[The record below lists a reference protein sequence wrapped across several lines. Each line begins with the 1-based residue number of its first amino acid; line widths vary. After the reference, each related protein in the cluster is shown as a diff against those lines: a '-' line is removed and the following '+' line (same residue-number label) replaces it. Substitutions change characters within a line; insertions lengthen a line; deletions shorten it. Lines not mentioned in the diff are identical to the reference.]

1 MISQPSPNFNDRT
14 AGEIKYL
21 ILHYTGMATGEVAL
35 QRLCDERS
43 KVSAHYLIEEDGR
56 VFTLVPEAERA
67 WHAGVAT
74 WEGDHDING
83 LSLGIELVNPGH
95 DAPGYKG
102 NYRSFPEA
110 QMAALLTLCKDILSR
125 HKIAPWHILGHSDI
139 APDRKCDPGELF
151 DWQFLASEAIGFW
164 PDKAMEI
171 PVGASVDIKL
181 FQQGLA
187 DYGYG
192 IDITGQADPQTQAV
206 IRAFQRHFRP
216 ADVRGIADSECY
228 SILENL
234 LEKRRN
240 Y

>member
-1 MISQPSPNFNDRT
+1 
-14 AGEIKYL
+14 
-21 ILHYTGMATGEVAL
+21 
-35 QRLCDERS
+35 
-43 KVSAHYLIEEDGR
+43 
-56 VFTLVPEAERA
+56 
-67 WHAGVAT
+67 
-74 WEGDHDING
+74 
-83 LSLGIELVNPGH
+83 
-95 DAPGYKG
+95 
-102 NYRSFPEA
+102 
-110 QMAALLTLCKDILSR
+110 R